1 MFEELLAVVRRLRE
15 ECPWDKKQT
24 VESTRPLLLNEAYE
38 LDEALASSDKEHTAE
53 ELGDYLFMGLFLA
66 EVLRK
71 EQDTRL
77 EDVLSGIVAK
87 LKNRHPH
94 VYGETKV
101 KDANEVVENW
111 ERIKC
116 MEPDKKGMNRQARQE
131 RQGADGS
138 GHGGPGE
145 KSILEG
151 LPRVMPALKQ
161 AQLVQERCKRVGF
174 DWSRTEDVLDKVTEE
189 TDEVRQEL
197 KKHDHARLAEELGD
211 LFFALVNLCRHLGLD
226 AESVLRGANTKF
238 RKRFQLLEQEFRSQG
253 KSLAHCTL
261 EEMDRVWEQI
271 KHEPH

>member
-1 MFEELLAVVRRLRE
+1 MTWRERRIDSGMFEELLAVVKRLRE

-38 LDEALASSDKEHTAE
+38 LDEALASGDKEHTAE

-71 EQDTRL
+71 EQNTRL

-94 VYGETKV
+94 VYGETSV
-101 KDANEVVENW
+101 KDAQEVVENW
-111 ERIKC
+111 ERIKGK
-116 MEPDKKGMNRQARQE
+116 EPGKR
-131 RQGADGS
+131 
-138 GHGGPGE
+138 GE

-151 LPRVMPALKQ
+151 LPSAMPALKQ
-161 AQLVQERCKRVGF
+161 AQLVQERCRRVGF
-174 DWSRTEDVLDKVTEE
+174 DWPRAEDVLDKVTEE

-197 KKHDHARLAEELGD
+197 RKHDQARLAEELGD

-226 AESVLRGANTKF
+226 AESVLRDANTKF
-238 RKRFQLLEQEFRSQG
+238 RKRFELLEQEFRRQG
-253 KSLAHCTL
+253 KGLVHCTL
-261 EEMDRVWEQI
+261 EEMDRVWEQV
-271 KHEPH
+271 KHESG